1 MSTNHIFPFQHFTP
15 GYVVPLF
22 LFLEYE
28 QASERNHLNSCSELQ
43 QHIPE
48 RSISLRSQSNRTLSR
63 FCFVTTLFL
72 LWSNAILRC
81 HSSHFFLLLRIFVWN
96 NIFPVILTDFS
107 SWYLRIMSGCRISV
121 ENTFF
126 KHFCLQNSAYTDIWY
141 IRALNPK
148 PPKPLLSTTCVTN
161 VMD

>member
-1 MSTNHIFPFQHFTP
+1 MSEVFSIFSLFEVSTNHIFPFQHFTP

-81 HSSHFFLLLRIFVWN
+81 HSSHFFIFLRIFVWN
-96 NIFPVILTDFS
+96 NIFPVILTLFILVSQDHVWLSDF
-107 SWYLRIMSGCRISV
+107 GG
-121 ENTFF
+121 
-126 KHFCLQNSAYTDIWY
+126 KHFF
-141 IRALNPK
+141 
-148 PPKPLLSTTCVTN
+148 LLRPATKS
-161 VMD
+161 